1 MSGARGTADFL
12 VGCQKS
18 GEKVENGAKKK
29 KQYQA
34 GMSASTVKTQAQF
47 QNDDFEICLCLINS
61 GSVSST

>member
-29 KQYQA
+29 QYQA
-34 GMSASTVKTQAQF
+34 GMSASTMKTQAQF